1 LHFQKK
7 IYKFTEENKSIYK
20 TNEISLENNFIYTL
34 YMDSLYNFLCS
45 ENDIFLCYYFLDK
58 LNNYNNNKILIYKN
72 VLMKS
77 AIKIDDDFLVFKS
90 NKVASKG
97 MSQLLL
103 YNFRVK
109 KDNYLF

>member
-1 LHFQKK
+1 
-7 IYKFTEENKSIYK
+7 
-20 TNEISLENNFIYTL
+20 
-34 YMDSLYNFLCS
+34 MDSLYNFLCS

-72 VLMKS
+72 VLMKN

-109 KDNYLF
+109 KDIFVQYKMFLQINFKRREIKYSKIIFGNFILNYY